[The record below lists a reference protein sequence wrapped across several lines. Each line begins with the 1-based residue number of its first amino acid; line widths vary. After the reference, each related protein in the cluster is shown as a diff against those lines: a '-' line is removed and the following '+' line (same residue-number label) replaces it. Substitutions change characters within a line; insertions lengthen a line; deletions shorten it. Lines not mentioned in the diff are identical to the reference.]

1 MVAARA
7 GLLCALAAAALVAC
21 PRIPPPAPPP
31 APPAP
36 APPPPSPETLPC
48 FEVERIVVTKH
59 ERSLLARCTGGGE
72 RRFTVALG
80 RVPTGAK
87 ERRGDSRVPEGVYH
101 LVGVARA
108 SRFYRFWML
117 DYPSPA
123 DAERGLSAGRI
134 SRVEARAIMRA
145 HEAGRLPPQDTAL
158 GGMIGL
164 HGEGRRW
171 RGDSAALDWTQGC
184 LALAD
189 ADLDFLIARTP
200 PGTPVEIA
208 P

>member
-1 MVAARA
+1 MVAARG
-7 GLLCALAAAALVAC
+7 GLPVALAAWALLAC
-21 PRIPPPAPPP
+21 PRPVPIPPPVPPAP

-36 APPPPSPETLPC
+36 APEALPC
-48 FEVERIVVTKH
+48 PEVKRIVVVKRS
-59 ERSLLARCTGGGE
+59 RSLVAYCTGGGE

-80 RVPTGAK
+80 REPQGAK
-87 ERRGDSRVPEGVYH
+87 LARGDQRVPEGVYH
-101 LVGVARA
+101 LVGVARP
-108 SRFYRFWML
+108 SRFYRFWIL

-123 DAERGLSAGRI
+123 DAARGRATGRI
-134 SRVEARAIMRA
+134 SRDEERAILRA

-158 GGMIGL
+158 GGGIGL

-171 RGDSAALDWTQGC
+171 RGDSAYLDWTQGC

-189 ADLDFLIARTP
+189 ADLDFLIARATAR
-200 PGTPVEIA
+200 TPVEIT